1 MQPEFAPLGESDC
14 APSPMNIVR
23 LLTILL
29 ATTALTLAQEKRPAA
44 APLAQDYTVV
54 FRNPDLEYYVE
65 GPGLVRFDDGSLL
78 AVVPVVPREQWSE
91 ERRLA
96 HSVVHLLRSSDH
108 GATWQPLADLPY
120 YSAAPWRDGETL
132 YLFANKPGVG
142 KKRNADLLLLRSD
155 DRGRTW
161 SAPVTLFTGNYWNC
175 HTAMVQRDRRIYW
188 AIDDLSLGK
197 NRGPRLVAGDLSGD
211 PMNPQA
217 WRISEP
223 LPFPGAPEAMWNPK
237 FAALPDQYLE
247 PNVIEVN
254 GQLRVLV
261 TVKFKRQTSASLCA
275 VLDATDTDGQLALK
289 FIRYNAMPGGQLKFC
304 VLRDD
309 VSKMFWL
316 TSNLPVAS
324 EDTFGWSAAA
334 EQEGRYKSTAGDRRT
349 LMLSYGLDGLN
360 WFPAGCIAQ
369 ALRLSQSFMYARP
382 VLDGDDLAIIARSSI
397 AAPNQHDADC
407 ATFHRVRDFRRL
419 ALELVP
425 GREEVK

>member
-1 MQPEFAPLGESDC
+1 
-14 APSPMNIVR
+14 MNLLR
-23 LLTILL
+23 LLAFVL
-29 ATTALTLAQEKRPAA
+29 ASAALTLAQEKRPVA
-44 APLAQDYTVV
+44 APLAQEYTVV
-54 FRNPDLEYYVE
+54 FRNPDPEYYVE
-65 GPGLVRFDDGSLL
+65 GPGLMRFDDGSLL

-96 HSVVHLLRSSDH
+96 HSVVHLLRSSDR
-108 GATWQPLADLPY
+108 GATWEPLADLPY
-120 YSAAPWRDGETL
+120 YSAAPWRDGDTL
-132 YLFANKPGVG
+132 YLFANKPGIG

-188 AIDDLSLGK
+188 AVDDLSLGK
-197 NRGPRLVAGDLSGD
+197 KRGPRLVAGDFAGD
-211 PMNPQA
+211 PMNPQS

-223 LPFPGAPEAMWNPK
+223 LPFSGAPEALWNPK
-237 FAALPDQYLE
+237 FAAQSDQWLE

-254 GQLRVLV
+254 GQLRVLM
-261 TVKFKRQTSASLCA
+261 TVKLKRQATANLCA

-289 FIRYNAMPGGQLKFC
+289 FIRFNSMPGGQLKFC

-309 VSKMFWL
+309 ATKLFWL

-334 EQEGRYKSTAGDRRT
+334 EKEGHFKSSAGDRRT
-349 LMLSYGLDGLN
+349 LMLSYGADGLN

-369 ALRLSQSFMYARP
+369 APKLSQSFMYARP
-382 VLDGDDLAIIARSSI
+382 MIDGDDLAIIARSSI
-397 AAPNQHDADC
+397 DAPNQHDADC

-419 ALELVP
+419 ALGLHPQTDE
-425 GREEVK
+425 K